1 MIVFGITA
9 MVLVGVGWTFFGY
22 VMGKAPRQNIQI
34 PYLLICSSFLALVVS
49 SVIGLYQGFP
59 RLSLFGYFIT
69 FGVLVIC
76 GIANYF
82 QLDFMSRAMQ
92 KGPNGIIWSIIQS
105 GFVFPFFMGVI
116 FFGVQLNILRIG
128 GLVSLLAALALFGMG
143 KKTASEGDWKLPA
156 FGSFLMTGLSQM
168 LSNLP
173 SYFPEAEA
181 VSSIW
186 RTAAFSV
193 GLGLG
198 AVILEL
204 PKGKLFFT
212 ELGSHFR
219 RLAVWGNCLL
229 LEIPE
234 MVTSYLLLYPGMD
247 ILSRAGIGSV
257 AYPVMVGS
265 CIIFFELF
273 AVLILREKRKPV
285 QWFALLLC
293 LLGVIGICL

>member
-1 MIVFGITA
+1 MIFFGIGS
-9 MVLVGVGWTFFGY
+9 MVLVGLGWTFFGY
-22 VMGKAPRQNIQI
+22 VMGKAPRQNIKI
-34 PYLLICSSFLALVVS
+34 PYLLICSSMLALAVS
-49 SVIGLYQGFP
+49 CAIGLYQGFP
-59 RLSLFGYFIT
+59 RLTPFGYFIT

-105 GFVFPFFMGVI
+105 GFIFPFFMGVI
-116 FFGVQLNILRIG
+116 FFGVKLNLLRIG
-128 GLVSLLAALALFGMG
+128 GLIALLASLALFGTG
-143 KKTASEGDWKLPA
+143 RKTASEGNWKLPA
-156 FGSFLMTGLSQM
+156 FGAFVMTGVSQM

-173 SYFPEAEA
+173 SYFPEAQA

-204 PKGKLFFT
+204 PKGKRFFV

-219 RLAVWGNCLL
+219 QLAVWWNCLL

-234 MVTSYLLLYPGMD
+234 MVSSYLLLYPGMD
-247 ILSRAGIGSV
+247 ILSGAGIGSV
-257 AYPVMVGS
+257 AYPIMVGS
-265 CIIFFELF
+265 CIIFFEIF
-273 AVLILREKRKPV
+273 AILVLREKRRPL
-285 QWFALLLC
+285 QWLALALC
-293 LLGVIGICL
+293 LLGVVGICL

>member
-22 VMGKAPRQNIQI
+22 VMGKAPRQNIKI
-34 PYLLICSSFLALVVS
+34 PYLLICSSFLALAVS
-49 SVIGLYQGFP
+49 SAIGLYQGFP
-59 RLSLFGYFIT
+59 KVSAFGYFIT

-76 GIANYF
+76 GIVNYF

-105 GFVFPFFMGVI
+105 GFIFPFFMGVI
-116 FFGVQLNILRIG
+116 FFGVKLNLLRTG
-128 GLVSLLAALALFGMG
+128 GLISLLAALALFGTG
-143 KKTASEGDWKLPA
+143 RKTTSEGNWKLPA
-156 FGSFLMTGLSQM
+156 FTAFAMTGISQM

-173 SYFPEAEA
+173 SYFPEAQA

-204 PKGKLFFT
+204 PKGKQFFM
-212 ELGSHFR
+212 ELGAHFR
-219 RLAVWGNCLL
+219 RFAVWRNCLL

-234 MVTSYLLLYPGMD
+234 MVSSYLLLYPGMD
-247 ILSRAGIGSV
+247 ILSSAGIGSV
-257 AYPVMVGS
+257 AYPIMVGS
-265 CIIFFELF
+265 CIIFFEIF
-273 AVLILREKRKPV
+273 AILVLHEKRRPV
-285 QWFALLLC
+285 QWLALLLC
-293 LLGVIGICL
+293 LLGVVGICL

>member
-1 MIVFGITA
+1 MIAYGIAA
-9 MVLVGVGWTFFGY
+9 MVLVGIGWTFFGY
-22 VMGKAPRQNIQI
+22 VMGKAPRQNIKI
-34 PYLLICSSFLALVVS
+34 PYLLIFSSFLAQVVS
-49 SVIGLYQGFP
+49 CAIGLHQGFP
-59 RLSLFGYFIT
+59 RLSPFGYFIT
-69 FGVLVIC
+69 SGVLVIC

-82 QLDFMSRAMQ
+82 QLDLMSRAMQ

-116 FFGVQLNILRIG
+116 FFGVKLNILRVS
-128 GLVSLLAALALFGMG
+128 GLISLLAALALFGMG
-143 KKTASEGDWKLPA
+143 KNTTSEGKWKLPA
-156 FGSFLMTGLSQM
+156 FGSFLMTGLLQM

-204 PKGKLFFT
+204 PKGKQFFT

-219 RLAVWGNCLL
+219 RFAVWWNCLL

-273 AVLILREKRKPV
+273 AVLVLREKRRPV
-285 QWFALLLC
+285 QWIALLLC
-293 LLGVIGICL
+293 LLGVVGICL

>member
-22 VMGKAPRQNIQI
+22 VMGKAPRQNIKI
-34 PYLLICSSFLALVVS
+34 PYLLICSSFLALAVS
-49 SVIGLYQGFP
+49 SAIGLYQGFP
-59 RLSLFGYFIT
+59 KVSAFGYFIT

-76 GIANYF
+76 GIVNYF

-105 GFVFPFFMGVI
+105 GFIFPFFMGVI
-116 FFGVQLNILRIG
+116 FFGVKLNLLRTG
-128 GLVSLLAALALFGMG
+128 GLISLLAALALFGTG
-143 KKTASEGDWKLPA
+143 RKTTSEGNWKLPA
-156 FGSFLMTGLSQM
+156 FTAFAMTGISQM

-173 SYFPEAEA
+173 SYFPEAQA

-204 PKGKLFFT
+204 PKGKQFFM
-212 ELGSHFR
+212 ELGAHFR
-219 RLAVWGNCLL
+219 RFAVWRNCLL

-234 MVTSYLLLYPGMD
+234 MVSSYLLLYPGMD
-247 ILSRAGIGSV
+247 ILSGAGIGSV
-257 AYPVMVGS
+257 AYPIMVGS
-265 CIIFFELF
+265 CIIFFEIF
-273 AVLILREKRKPV
+273 AILVLREKRRPV
-285 QWFALLLC
+285 QWLALLLC
-293 LLGVIGICL
+293 LLGVVGICL

>member
-9 MVLVGVGWTFFGY
+9 MVFVGLGWTLFGY
-22 VMGKAPRQNIQI
+22 VMGKAPRRNIKV
-34 PYLLICSSFLALVVS
+34 PYLLICTYFLALVVS
-49 SVIGLYQGFP
+49 GSIGLYQGFP
-59 RLSLFGYFIT
+59 RLSPFGYFIT

-82 QLDFMSRAMQ
+82 QLNLMSRAMQ
-92 KGPNGIIWSIIQS
+92 KGPNGIIWSIVQS

-116 FFGVQLNILRIG
+116 FFGVRLNILRIS

-143 KKTASEGDWKLPA
+143 KKTESEGDWKLLA
-156 FGSFLMTGLSQM
+156 FSSFLMTGLSQM

-186 RTAAFSV
+186 RTAAFSFGV
-193 GLGLG
+193 GLC

-204 PKGKLFFT
+204 PQGKQFFT
-212 ELGSHFR
+212 ELSSHCYR
-219 RLAVWGNCLL
+219 IAVWGNCLL
-229 LEIPE
+229 LEIPGI
-234 MVTSYLLLYPGMD
+234 VISYLLLYPGMD

-265 CIIFFELF
+265 CIIIFELF
-273 AVLILREKRKPV
+273 SVLILREKRKLV
-285 QWFALLLC
+285 QWIALLLC
-293 LLGVIGICL
+293 LLGVIGICM